1 MEELRKQLVGVGFLA
16 IPQTIYGGHD
26 FGRVTDT
33 QMDRDVSVYERCI
46 IGAPILYVVGPGKI
60 IPLHIITTFKVLLHR
75 TSVKGGAYTLCID
88 A

>member
-1 MEELRKQLVGVGFLA
+1 MLDFLA
-16 IPQTIYGGHD
+16 IPQTIQGGCD

-33 QMDRDVSVYERCI
+33 QMDRDVSIYRRCT
-46 IGAPILYVVGPGKI
+46 IGPLILYVIAPGKI
-60 IPLHIITTFKVLLHR
+60 IPLQIITTFKVLLHR